1 MSNFRILD
9 WNFLIF
15 WNFNFRTP
23 SFYDEI
29 KINLPV
35 DLNDGHHILFTF
47 FHITC
52 KSNKIG
58 DEVKIPIGYSWIP
71 LLKDERL
78 QTGEFTLPIALEQL
92 PQSYGYLSPDVNLPN
107 VRWLEGHKPLF
118 DVKLEAVTTV
128 HTQVGCAY
136 FSILIFLSC

>member
-1 MSNFRILD
+1 M
-9 WNFLIF
+9 
-15 WNFNFRTP
+15 
-23 SFYDEI
+23 
-29 KINLPV
+29 PV